1 MLSTEQVILRSNVTT
16 IDIFFEVTNESG
28 GVFRDKV
35 SELMTL
41 SRKD

>member
-1 MLSTEQVILRSNVTT
+1 MLSTEQVILRSNGTT
-16 IDIFFEVTNESG
+16 IDIVFEVTNESG